1 MSTVKKGKVNQK
13 NKKKKTNNKSSKKK
27 TVTTTKKKNT
37 AKKTTNSKKKQV
49 ELSKKE
55 KIINYIKNLF
65 KSDKDVNKLF
75 FIVETIYIFLVEIV
89 VKIILGNLS
98 FSWILFRILLSSA
111 IISAIITLITSNIN
125 RKVRKA
131 IIALINTF
139 ITIYAWLQAGFM
151 DFLGAFMSMG
161 NAEQGTKITQYIVD
175 FLGSY
180 KWTTHL
186 IYVPL
191 VLMILYLIFEKR
203 ITRDGYNNKVIYSK
217 KNILKIGVAFI
228 ISCLLYYSTL
238 TISFMQSK
246 YQTIPNKAL
255 FKYAYNPSTAIKN
268 FGSTVYFLIDAKGT
282 LFGGEEEIYSTY
294 DERIAFHSTS
304 RNIDDTRWKKIIEQE
319 TSENY
324 KTLHNYYINRDIPDT
339 NEYTGK
345 FKDKNLIMIMMES
358 IPQAVFNKDLEVYF
372 PTLHKLYNEGIT
384 AVNNYSPKNNCAT
397 GESELTSQISL
408 YTIETTCTV
417 NSYRNNVYPEA
428 LLQMMKNNDYYTSS
442 YHDYTDHYYYRNTF
456 EYNLGATDYFGVEA
470 LDIPYSTQYKE
481 WPSDLALIQKAVPHF
496 ISKDKFAS
504 YMVTV
509 TAHTPYIYSSE
520 FGDLYLSLFEGTNY
534 SMATKRYLSKVK
546 VLDTALEELLKELE
560 VAGKLDDTVIVLFG
574 DHYPYALADD
584 EFQSLADYDINE
596 NQETDRTPFII
607 YNSATDAEKITK
619 VTTPLDYTPTLLN
632 LFGIE
637 YDPRLYMGDDIFSDY
652 DDYAVFPDN
661 SWQSREG
668 FYSSTKGLFIP
679 KNDDINMDDET
690 IISRNEE
697 INVMRNMSALA
708 IKSNY
713 FNYLLSEIYGGSL
726 EESTAEGEE

>member
-1 MSTVKKGKVNQK
+1 MSTGKKGKSKKTNG
-13 NKKKKTNNKSSKKK
+13 KKKTNNNNRKK
-27 TVTTTKKKNT
+27 TATNKKSVNS
-37 AKKTTNSKKKQV
+37 KKTTTSKKKQV
-49 ELSKKE
+49 ELSKKD
-55 KIINYIKNLF
+55 KIISYIKNII

-75 FIVETIYIFLVEIV
+75 FIVETLYIFLVEIV

-98 FSWILFRILLSSA
+98 FSWTLFRILLSSA
-111 IISAIITLITSNIN
+111 IISAIITLITGNMN
-125 RKVRKA
+125 RKLRKA
-131 IIALINTF
+131 IIIVVDTF

-191 VLMILYLIFEKR
+191 IFMILYFIFEKR
-203 ITRDGYNNKVIYSK
+203 ITHNGYNNKVIYNK
-217 KNILKIGVAFI
+217 KNIIKITAAFI
-228 ISCLLYYSTL
+228 ITCVVYYSTL
-238 TISFMQSK
+238 TISFMQNK

-255 FKYAYNPSTAIKN
+255 FKYAYNPSTTIKN

-282 LFGGEEEIYSTY
+282 LFGGEEELYENNS
-294 DERIAFHSTS
+294 ERVAFHSTS
-304 RNIDDTRWKKIIEQE
+304 RNIDDTKWKKLIEQE

-345 FKDKNLIMIMMES
+345 FEGKNLIMIMMES

-384 AVNNYSPKNNCAT
+384 GVNNYSPKNNCAT
-397 GESELTSQISL
+397 GESEMTSQISL
-408 YTIETTCTV
+408 YSIETTCTV

-428 LLQMMKNNDYYTSS
+428 LLNMMKNNDYYTSS
-442 YHDYTDHYYYRNTF
+442 YHNYTDHYYYRNTF
-456 EYNLGATDYFGVEA
+456 EYNLGATDYFDVEA
-470 LDIPYSTQYKE
+470 LEIPFSTQYKE
-481 WPSDLALIQKAVPHF
+481 WPSDLALIQKALPHF
-496 ISKDKFAS
+496 INKDKFAS

-509 TAHTPYIYSSE
+509 TTHTPYIYSSE
-520 FGDLYLSLFEGTNY
+520 YGDLYLSLFENTDY
-534 SMATKRYLSKVK
+534 SMATRRYLSKVK
-546 VLDTALEELLKELE
+546 VLDTALEDLLKELE
-560 VAGKLDDTVIVLFG
+560 EAGKLDDTVIVLFG

-637 YDPRLYMGDDIFSDY
+637 YDPRLYMGHDIFSDY

-679 KNDDINMDDET
+679 KNNDISLDDET
-690 IISRNEE
+690 IISRNED
-697 INVMRNMSALA
+697 INTMRNMSALA
-708 IKSNY
+708 IRNNY
-713 FNYLLSEIYGGSL
+713 FNYLLSEMYGGSL
-726 EESTAEGEE
+726 EESTEEGEE